1 MTRSKPFQSLTI
13 SMIFMMLALTIQD
26 VAAQRRARGSAS
38 RGSVRYAGGTSTE
51 GRHQTQTRRG
61 TLDTN
66 TSVDGNKTHRETSAE
81 GRYGRSAEGSS
92 TVEREDD
99 KVKWEREVETDS
111 GLTRTVEGE
120 LEYGEKI
127 EREATTTNRYGDE
140 VKREQKLENK
150 GGYLEYEGKTET
162 SWGREVEVEGVA
174 GRDYW
179 GRPVAYGTR
188 PTVTVTKSS
197 ESKNWR
203 TRAATWNTRE
213 KRKPAGVEKLKSRA
227 WPAGTTGDGL
237 WLTERSTPST
247 TETME
252 SCAGPTV
259 AEW

>member
-26 VAAQRRARGSAS
+26 VVAQRRARGSAS

-99 KVKWEREVETDS
+99 KVKWEREIETDS

-162 SWGREVEVEGVA
+162 SWGREVEVEG
-174 GRDYW
+174 
-179 GRPVAYGTR
+179 
-188 PTVTVTKSS
+188 
-197 ESKNWR
+197 
-203 TRAATWNTRE
+203 
-213 KRKPAGVEKLKSRA
+213 